1 MGIDGLVG
9 KRNNQLSILHETR
22 KLLQHNQK
30 KLTDGELFAKQFE
43 DSQT

>member
-9 KRNNQLSILHETR
+9 KRNNQLSSLHENI
-22 KLLQHNQK
+22 KLLQHNQN
-30 KLTDGELFAKQFE
+30 KLTVGELFAKQFE